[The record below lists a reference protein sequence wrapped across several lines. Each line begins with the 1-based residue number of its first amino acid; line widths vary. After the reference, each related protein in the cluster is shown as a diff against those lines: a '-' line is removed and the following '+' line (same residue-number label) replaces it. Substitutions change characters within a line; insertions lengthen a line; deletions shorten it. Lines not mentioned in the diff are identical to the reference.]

1 MNEVIQLI
9 STVGFPCAM
18 CLIMCY
24 IVYKMNDSHKQEM
37 NELVQALND
46 ITNALT
52 RLEMKINSE
61 DSKNE

>member
-52 RLEMKINSE
+52 RLEMKLNVE
-61 DSKNE
+61 ETKNE

>member
-1 MNEVIQLI
+1 MSEVIQLI

-52 RLEMKINSE
+52 RLEMKLNSE

>member
-52 RLEMKINSE
+52 RLEMKLNVE
-61 DSKNE
+61 ESKNE

>member
-1 MNEVIQLI
+1 MSEVIQLI

-52 RLEMKINSE
+52 RLEMKLNSE
-61 DSKNE
+61 DPKNE

>member
-1 MNEVIQLI
+1 MSEVIQLI

-24 IVYKMNDSHKQEM
+24 IVSKMNDSHKQEM

-52 RLEMKINSE
+52 RLEMKLNCE

>member
-1 MNEVIQLI
+1 MSEVIQLI

-52 RLEMKINSE
+52 RLEMKLNSE
-61 DSKNE
+61 GSKNE

>member
-1 MNEVIQLI
+1 MSEVIQLI

-52 RLEMKINSE
+52 RLEMKLNVE
-61 DSKNE
+61 ESKNE

>member
-1 MNEVIQLI
+1 MNEGIQLI

-52 RLEMKINSE
+52 RLEMKLNSE

>member
-1 MNEVIQLI
+1 MSEVIQLI

-52 RLEMKINSE
+52 RLEMKLNSE
-61 DSKNE
+61 ESKNE